1 MADMKPAT
9 AMRPPDDP
17 MVPLR
22 PNNVDA
28 VDAVNEWVEAP
39 DAVQVEEEAGGQLDD
54 DSDEDDGTEIEW
66 FPLEELDDGGTPAEL
81 RRGGGWRR
89 IDRWGNPL

>member
-1 MADMKPAT
+1 
-9 AMRPPDDP
+9 

-39 DAVQVEEEAGGQLDD
+39 DAVQVEEEAGQLDD
-54 DSDEDDGTEIEW
+54 DSDEEDGTDIEW
-66 FPLEELDDGGTPAEL
+66 FPLEELDDGGGARRQSCDEAEV
-81 RRGGGWRR
+81 GGELIVGG
-89 IDRWGNPL
+89 ILCNPPPGSRYV

>member
-1 MADMKPAT
+1 MKPATT

-39 DAVQVEEEAGGQLDD
+39 DAVQVEEAGQLDD
-54 DSDEDDGTEIEW
+54 DSHTY
-66 FPLEELDDGGTPAEL
+66 FPFTRPPSAPELYYWNAMSYL
-81 RRGGGWRR
+81 
-89 IDRWGNPL
+89 

>member
-1 MADMKPAT
+1 MADMKPATT

-39 DAVQVEEEAGGQLDD
+39 DAVQVEEEAGQLDD
-54 DSDEDDGTEIEW
+54 DSHTY
-66 FPLEELDDGGTPAEL
+66 FPFPRPPSAPEFYYWNAMSYL
-81 RRGGGWRR
+81 
-89 IDRWGNPL
+89 